1 MFWIFFFPAKMKNL
15 YIFIAVLF
23 IPWSFSLA
31 KYDEFE
37 DGDDIMEYDDNDFA
51 EFEDVNEDAVTE
63 SPQRIITTEDDEEE
77 ATVEL
82 EGQDENQEDFDTDA
96 QVISI
101 PCAFPNGIS
110 EPYFLAVC
118 FWIVIARLQIFTMLV
133 LFFHQE
139 GDTESEPYDDEEFEG
154 YEEKPDASPSKNK
167 DPITIVNV
175 STNFVSLS
183 IWYFIT

>member
-1 MFWIFFFPAKMKNL
+1 MQCFGFFAAKMKNL
-15 YIFIAVLF
+15 YIFFAVLL

-82 EGQDENQEDFDTDA
+82 EGQDENQEDFDDTDA

-101 PCAFPNGIS
+101 PVHS
-110 EPYFLAVC
+110 L
-118 FWIVIARLQIFTMLV
+118 T
-133 LFFHQE
+133 
-139 GDTESEPYDDEEFEG
+139 
-154 YEEKPDASPSKNK
+154 
-167 DPITIVNV
+167 
-175 STNFVSLS
+175 VSLNHTFLL
-183 IWYFIT
+183 YVFGL

>member
-1 MFWIFFFPAKMKNL
+1 MKNL

-101 PCAFPNGIS
+101 LCAFPNGTILS
-110 EPYFLAVC
+110 CCMFLDCDCQALDLHNAC
-118 FWIVIARLQIFTMLV
+118 A
-133 LFFHQE
+133 FF
-139 GDTESEPYDDEEFEG
+139 
-154 YEEKPDASPSKNK
+154 PSGR
-167 DPITIVNV
+167 
-175 STNFVSLS
+175 
-183 IWYFIT
+183 

>member
-1 MFWIFFFPAKMKNL
+1 MKNL

-23 IPWSFSLA
+23 IPWSFSVA

-82 EGQDENQEDFDTDA
+82 EGQDENQEDFDDVDA
-96 QVISI
+96 QVMPHLLPLWSIST
-101 PCAFPNGIS
+101 
-110 EPYFLAVC
+110 PYFLTC
-118 FWIVIARLQIFTMLV
+118 FFGFRVPSFRFSCCLQFCLLGRWYWEWTVWWRGVWRLWRETRR
-133 LFFHQE
+133 
-139 GDTESEPYDDEEFEG
+139 
-154 YEEKPDASPSKNK
+154 
-167 DPITIVNV
+167 V
-175 STNFVSLS
+175 S
-183 IWYFIT
+183 

>member
-1 MFWIFFFPAKMKNL
+1 M
-15 YIFIAVLF
+15 
-23 IPWSFSLA
+23 A

-118 FWIVIARLQIFTMLV
+118 FWIVIARL
-133 LFFHQE
+133 
-139 GDTESEPYDDEEFEG
+139 
-154 YEEKPDASPSKNK
+154 
-167 DPITIVNV
+167 
-175 STNFVSLS
+175 
-183 IWYFIT
+183 

>member
-1 MFWIFFFPAKMKNL
+1 MKNL

-23 IPWSFSLA
+23 IPWSFTLA

-51 EFEDVNEDAVTE
+51 EFEDVSEDTVTE

-82 EGQDENQEDFDTDA
+82 EGQDENQEDFDDA
-96 QVISI
+96 DTQVR
-101 PCAFPNGIS
+101 PCLLLL
-110 EPYFLAVC
+110 YTFLSLFDFTCWALDFHAVC
-118 FWIVIARLQIFTMLV
+118 DFIL
-133 LFFHQE
+133 QE

-154 YEEKPDASPSKNK
+154 YEEKPDASHSKNK

-175 STNFVSLS
+175 GITVDPVSVWS
-183 IWYFIT
+183 FIIYFLKTSMPGMSLGY